1 MDTKPLQST
10 SSTVFILFTFQT
22 EKKNNEHQLNGR
34 NVKLTI
40 MMVRSWNKH
49 NNICMVIAE

>member
-22 EKKNNEHQLNGR
+22 EKNNNEHQLNGR